1 MLLTVVLG
9 VGCAEGGQA
18 QAREGVLS
26 DAEVETLREAAP
38 IPMERIAAYVT
49 ILNDREKRIETLMSK
64 PHRVGFGEDMHDA
77 IEQFGAIAD
86 ELNDNLDGYSANH
99 RDVRK
104 SLPKLIAATDRWSTA
119 LRAPGDDEKYKVV
132 RRIALDAVKDMHD
145 LAVQMQ
151 VDLEEYFKEHPEA
164 VKTEKERVQ
173 AQQPQ

>member
-1 MLLTVVLG
+1 
-9 VGCAEGGQA
+9 
-18 QAREGVLS
+18 
-26 DAEVETLREAAP
+26 
-38 IPMERIAAYVT
+38 
-49 ILNDREKRIETLMSK
+49 
-64 PHRVGFGEDMHDA
+64 
-77 IEQFGAIAD
+77 
-86 ELNDNLDGYSANH
+86 
-99 RDVRK
+99 VRK